1 MLPMTKIA
9 AVVLALG
16 LALPLGA
23 CSLDPEKQ
31 WYKPSGSYTSADFDR
46 DTKACTK
53 DRVLNEDCLKQ
64 RGWASLSG
72 DVVRKVQEKPPAGAA
87 NRY

>member
-1 MLPMTKIA
+1 MIRL
-9 AVVLALG
+9 LALTSLVA

-31 WYKPSGSYTSADFDR
+31 WYKPNGTYTAADFDR

-53 DRVLNEDCLKQ
+53 NRELDEDCLKQ
-64 RGWASLSG
+64 RGWVALSG
-72 DVVRKVQEKPPAGAA
+72 DIVKKQAEKPPAGSA

>member
-1 MLPMTKIA
+1 MIRL
-9 AVVLALG
+9 LALTALVA

-31 WYKPSGSYTSADFDR
+31 WYKPNGSYTSAEFDR

-53 DRVLNEDCLKQ
+53 NRELDETCLKQ
-64 RGWASLSG
+64 RGWVPLSG
-72 DVVRKVQEKPPAGAA
+72 DIVKKAQEKPPSGAS